1 MIFRQLIDRDTYTY
15 TYILGCEQ
23 TRETIIIDP
32 VRFNVQQYLKLLR
45 ELDLK
50 LIYAVDTH
58 VHADHV
64 TAAGILRKETGCDI
78 VLGGESAAQCA
89 TQCATKKVFDG
100 DILIFGNYQIKAIY
114 TPGHTDDSYCFITEN
129 MLFTGDTLLIRGSG
143 RTDFQNGDSYAA
155 YESIMTKLM
164 TLPGSTIIYP
174 GHDYNGVTSSSV
186 AEEKRNNPRLQVNS
200 PEEYAKIMDDLKLPP
215 PNYIDIAVPA
225 NLKCGIEEE

>member
-89 TQCATKKVFDG
+89 TKKVFDG
-100 DILIFGNYQIKAIY
+100 DILTFGNYQIKAIY

-164 TLPGSTIIYP
+164 TLPGSTIICP